1 MGKSEKAAVTVDG
14 REKARELAAL
24 AFVLAAFF
32 VLVSLVT
39 YNAGDVA
46 AIKYPAN
53 NPVLN
58 KGGRFGAALA
68 YFLYSN
74 LGLAAYL
81 VAFLTGFWAFTVF
94 FRKKTEG
101 LSLKIASAAVAVL
114 AAATLLSLQPFF
126 SALAGTAP
134 GAGGAYGRAAE
145 IVLVR
150 NLGGAGAALAVLL
163 AFAISIVLATDWM
176 LCVLVARA
184 FGWMKAISPSE
195 IDRRTAERDARDAED
210 ARREIT
216 KKVAA
221 ERAKLAVADPPK
233 VKIEAEAY
241 VPSPVPV
248 AKPEKVAKAEE
259 STGDRRPV
267 TGDLARPRPVP
278 IAERSKDL
286 LSDAARRSDHK
297 PAAAYEQPPLA
308 SFEKKPDRG
317 PSLKEPEIRERMAI
331 IENTLR
337 EFRIESRVV
346 NYEVGP
352 ATTTYEL
359 ELAPGTACHSVSARA
374 NELSMKLQV
383 PPVRVVAPIPGK
395 GTVGVEVP
403 NPVIDVVRMREFI
416 EKDYASLRKIPLPLL
431 LGKTN
436 SAEPIVKSLTSMPH
450 LLIGGATGSGKSVCL
465 NSIITSMLCGMSWD
479 EMKMIMIDP
488 KMVELSIYRDIPHL
502 WAPVVTDPKK
512 AAQVLEWLV
521 KEMEDRY
528 RLLSRVQVRD
538 IESFNKLGE
547 KKLLER
553 LVEAEAD
560 EQEMQETPRRLPFIV
575 VVIDELANLMHVA
588 RKEVETSISLLAAKA
603 RAIGIHLVCA
613 TQRPSTDVVT
623 GLIKAN
629 MPSRICFRV
638 ASNVDSRIILDQK
651 GGECLL
657 GKGDMLTVLPSD
669 YKVWRGQCTYVS
681 DDEIRTVVQYLKS
694 KAQPVYHT
702 ELIEIEKAADF
713 EGTEEDDLFD
723 EAVRI
728 VLEEGRASTSLLQ
741 RRLEIGYSR
750 AARLVDAMEKH
761 GIVSGYNKS
770 NAREVLVSMEEWEAR
785 KENPKSQ
792 LPNSN

>member
-1 MGKSEKAAVTVDG
+1 MGKTEKPVAVDG

-39 YNAGDVA
+39 YNAGDVS
-46 AIKYPAN
+46 AIRYPAN

-101 LSLKIASAAVAVL
+101 LSLKIVSAAVAVV

-126 SALAGTAP
+126 TALAGTAP

-145 IVLVR
+145 TVLVR
-150 NLGGAGAALAVLL
+150 NLGGAGAALAVVL

-176 LCVLVARA
+176 LCVLAARA
-184 FGWMKAISPSE
+184 FGWMKALSPAE
-195 IDRRTAERDARDAED
+195 IDRRTAERDARDADD

-221 ERAKLAVADPPK
+221 ERAKLAVIDPPK
-233 VKIEAEAY
+233 VKVETEAY
-241 VPSPVPV
+241 VPSPAVPRTASPV
-248 AKPEKVAKAEE
+248 KPAKELDEKPGVERVK
-259 STGDRRPV
+259 P
-267 TGDLARPRPVP
+267 L
-278 IAERSKDL
+278 AERSKDL

-297 PAAAYEQPPLA
+297 PAAAYEQPPLD
-308 SFEKKPDRG
+308 SFEKKPDKG

-553 LVEAEAD
+553 LAEAEAD
-560 EQEMQETPRRLPFIV
+560 EQEIQETPRRLPFIV

-638 ASNVDSRIILDQK
+638 ASNIDSRIILDQK

-702 ELIEIEKAADF
+702 ELIEIEKAAEF

-770 NAREVLVSMEEWEAR
+770 NAREVLVSMEEWESKKKAAA
-785 KENPKSQ
+785 EE
-792 LPNSN
+792 